1 MKIAFICT
9 EMLTVPPIRGGAI
22 QILINGVTPHIGSR
36 HDLTIFCITDPDLP
50 NREVVDGVRYIRI
63 PRDDYVNG
71 VANELSKQRA
81 SNQKYDVIHVFN
93 RPKNVPVY
101 KEAMPRSRFFVSCHN
116 EMFREGKITTETGRS
131 VIRTVDK
138 IMSISNYI
146 GQTITSRFPSA
157 KGKVRTVYSG
167 INLQH
172 YKPIWTPEAQDLR
185 KELRKKFGVDN
196 KKVILFVGRLS
207 KTKGPDVLIKAVEQ
221 ISKTHKDVVLV
232 IIGSKWFHNE
242 QLDEYG
248 ASLRVLAK
256 SLGDRVIFTG
266 FVPPSEIPVH
276 YLLGDIFVCSSQ
288 WQEPLARV
296 HFEAMG
302 AGLPIITTNRG
313 GNAEIIKQNANGIVI
328 EDYSN
333 PGAFVKAITF
343 LLSNPAEALRLGK
356 AGRAVVEG
364 NFGFEHAAMRLESL
378 YATDKRK

>member
-9 EMLTVPPIRGGAI
+9 EKLTVPPIRGGAI

-36 HDLTIFCITDPDLP
+36 HDLTIFCITDRELPD
-50 NREVVDGVRYIRI
+50 REVVGGVKYIRV
-63 PRDDYVNG
+63 PPEDYVNG
-71 VANELSKQRA
+71 VAKELAKLHA
-81 SNQKYDVIHVFN
+81 GNKKYDVIHVFN
-93 RPKNVPVY
+93 RPKTVPAY
-101 KEAMPRSRFFVSCHN
+101 KAAMPNSRFVVSCHN
-116 EMFREGKITTETGRS
+116 EMFKDGKISMETGNS
-131 VIRTVDK
+131 VIRTVDR

-146 GQTITSRFPSA
+146 GQTITTRFPSA
-157 KGKVRTVYSG
+157 KGKVKTVYSG
-167 INLQH
+167 IHLQH
-172 YKPIWTPEAQDLR
+172 YKPIWTPEAQAVR
-185 KELRKKFGVDN
+185 KELRKKFGLEN
-196 KKVILFVGRLS
+196 KKVVLFVGRLS
-207 KTKGPDVLIKAVEQ
+207 KNKGPDVLIKAVEQ

-248 ASLRVLAK
+248 ASLRRLAK
-256 SLGDRVIFTG
+256 ALGERVVFTG
-266 FVPPSEIPVH
+266 FVPPSEIPAH

-313 GNAEIIKQNANGIVI
+313 GNAEIIKQNANGMVI

-343 LLSNPAEALRLGK
+343 MLNNPGEALRLGK
-356 AGRAVVEG
+356 AARAAVEG
-364 NFGFEHAAMRLESL
+364 NFGFEHVAKRLESL
-378 YATDKRK
+378 YAPENKK

>member
-22 QILINGVTPHIGSR
+22 QILIHGVTPHIGSR
-36 HDLTIFCITDPDLP
+36 HELTIFCISDPDLP
-50 NREVVDGVRYIRI
+50 NREVVNGVTYIRV
-63 PRDDYVNG
+63 PREDYVNG
-71 VANELSKQRA
+71 VVKELTKKRKDKK
-81 SNQKYDVIHVFN
+81 KYDVIHVFN
-93 RPKNVPVY
+93 RPKNVPAF
-101 KEAMPRSRFFVSCHN
+101 KAAMPNSRFFVSCHN
-116 EMFREGKITTETGRS
+116 EMFRDSKITTEMGRS
-131 VIRTVDK
+131 VIKTVDK

-157 KGKVRTVYSG
+157 KGKVKTVYSG

-172 YKPIWTPEAQDLR
+172 YKPVWSPEAQDTR
-185 KELRKKFGVDN
+185 NALRKKIGVEN

-207 KTKGPDVLIKAVEQ
+207 KTKGPDVLVRAVEL
-221 ISKTHKDVVLV
+221 ISQKHKDAVLV

-248 ASLRVLAK
+248 TALRQLAK
-256 SLGDRVIFTG
+256 SLGERVVFTG
-266 FVPPSEIPVH
+266 FVPPSEIPEH
-276 YLLGDIFVCSSQ
+276 YLIGDIFVCSSQ

-313 GNAEIIKQNANGIVI
+313 GNAEIIKHHANGLVI

-333 PGAFVKAITF
+333 PWAFEKEISF
-343 LLSNPAEALRLGK
+343 LLANPDEALRLGK

-364 NFGFEHAAMRLESL
+364 NFGFEHAAKRLENL
-378 YATDKRK
+378 YTPDKK